1 MAKLVRNVFGR
12 AQYISFVDAMKE
24 TVDLEEKF
32 RSAGD
37 GPFMQFVPE
46 VITSF
51 EQFHEISDKLME
63 DTARLAETIVTQSS
77 DDQTRYSVTISPH
90 EFRWVGSTK
99 KHPYASVSITNESR
113 RNPSGNKPELVI
125 QFVPD
130 FNKGFSRLIF
140 QFHGI
145 HGWTSGERVSEEG
158 TEFLYHAG
166 RPEYQL
172 SSKNPRPPF
181 DMEALTS
188 KEDRDSINKQLAEYA
203 AGIVFHQDF
212 QGLVS

>member
-1 MAKLVRNVFGR
+1 
-12 AQYISFVDAMKE
+12 
-24 TVDLEEKF
+24 
-32 RSAGD
+32 
-37 GPFMQFVPE
+37 MQFVPD
-46 VITSF
+46 VITTNG
-51 EQFHEISDKLME
+51 QFHEIIPNLME
-63 DTARLAETIVTQSS
+63 HVAALAETIETQSS
-77 DDQTRYSVTISPH
+77 DKQTRFSVTISPH
-90 EFRWVGSTK
+90 EFRWVGGTK

-130 FNKGFSRLIF
+130 FNEGFSRLIF

-145 HGWTSGERVSEEG
+145 HGWPSGERVSEEG

-172 SSKNPRPPF
+172 SSKNPQPPF
-181 DMEALTS
+181 DMEALSYS
-188 KEDRDSINKQLAEYA
+188 KEDWDSINEQLAEYA

-212 QGLVS
+212 QVLVS